1 MSHSGAYTPVGE
13 TDIQVLQQA
22 QEASSGNGSDS
33 SAMGLTAWL
42 LLQQQQQDDSSAS
55 VLVLQRGQTK
65 KREVFSVRNIVIV
78 CGILSIVLILMS
90 CYTSCR
96 RRKLAAM
103 ETYLATPAHT
113 QMAQRS

>member
-1 MSHSGAYTPVGE
+1 MSHSGAYTPVGV

-33 SAMGLTAWL
+33 SVMGLTAWL
-42 LLQQQQQDDSSAS
+42 LLQQQQQDSSAS
-55 VLVLQRGQTK
+55 VLVLQGGQTK

-78 CGILSIVLILMS
+78 CGILSTVLILMS

-103 ETYLATPAHT
+103 ETYLATPTHT